1 MKDPGAATQRGK
13 VPAMSDND
21 KTGLIAKLDA
31 LKQLR
36 EAGATRVVFGA
47 AGEVLEVE
55 LSEPPPPDETTGPVA
70 KEPQT
75 LWERALSQ
83 LTSRAFGDAETP

>member
-1 MKDPGAATQRGK
+1 
-13 VPAMSDND
+13 MSDVD
-21 KTGLIAKLDA
+21 KTGLAAKLEA

-55 LSEPPPPDETTGPVA
+55 LAEQPPPDESPGPVA
-70 KEPQT
+70 KEPPT

-83 LTSRAFGDAETP
+83 LSSRSFGDAETP